1 MVMSSMLYITES
13 ETQYSSVN
21 WDENKIYQL
30 EVEVVN
36 DSSALSFHFQHAAPS
51 KNVMLRKIMLRH
63 YYLSELRPFCLSQT
77 VEQAHAEE
85 GRPSSLFDL

>member
-36 DSSALSFHFQHAAPS
+36 DSSALCT
-51 KNVMLRKIMLRH
+51 LL
-63 YYLSELRPFCLSQT
+63 PFSTC
-77 VEQAHAEE
+77 
-85 GRPSSLFDL
+85 SS

>member
-30 EVEVVN
+30 EVEVEVVN
-36 DSSALSFHFQHAAPS
+36 DSSALCT
-51 KNVMLRKIMLRH
+51 LL
-63 YYLSELRPFCLSQT
+63 PFSTC
-77 VEQAHAEE
+77 
-85 GRPSSLFDL
+85 SS